1 MERNTYI
8 IYLYPFFFRKYHW
21 DRYEFNYL
29 KKYFYVEVHELY
41 KFQYTHIQKFK
52 RNSYKEDKYVKNF
65 TSYNEWKKY
74 FLKLVQELKEKKIKI
89 LVIKEP
95 ISIFSDI
102 KISFFL
108 KKNKISFINFIIP
121 SLPSYNTNLLE
132 KRYLKKI
139 LIQFKNTL
147 IKPRHFLATL
157 VNLFLIKLEDYFNLI
172 PSRLL
177 VAGKLYEDYYKK
189 LFFKKNI
196 KIISCN
202 APDYSNYLITNKLE
216 KKIVNYNYAVF
227 VANPP
232 PGSFTDSSV
241 IKSKLLWTAKDLYPI
256 LNNFFKKIE
265 EYFQI
270 KIVIAL
276 HPKSEV
282 LRSGSYNYYSRD
294 VFYNKTDKLIKNAKF
309 VISNGAT
316 TAASFAVLYKKPLL
330 FLTFDQRIKS
340 YSLHEYDKYFAKFFD
355 SNLVNISDADFC
367 FNKSIINFKIN
378 KTKYNLY
385 KLNYLSSRFD
395 KKPNYR
401 IFVDELI
408 NKF

>member
-1 MERNTYI
+1 MKRNTYI

-21 DRYEFNYL
+21 DRFEFNYL
-29 KKYFYVEVHELY
+29 KKYFDLEVHELY
-41 KFQYTHIQKFK
+41 KFQYPHIQKFK
-52 RNSYKEDKYVKNF
+52 RNSYKEDKCVKNF
-65 TSYNEWKKY
+65 ISYNEWKKY
-74 FLKLVQELKEKKIKI
+74 FLNLVQELKEKKIKI

-102 KISFFL
+102 KISYFL
-108 KKNKISFINFIIP
+108 KKNKIFFINFIIP
-121 SLPSYNTNLLE
+121 SLPSYNINLRE
-132 KRYLKKI
+132 KSYLKRI
-139 LIQFKNTL
+139 LIKFKNTL

-157 VNLFLIKLEDYFNLI
+157 VNLFLIKLENYFNLTPPI
-172 PSRLL
+172 LL
-177 VAGKLYEDYYKK
+177 IAGKLYEDFYKK

-196 KIISCN
+196 KIISYN
-202 APDYSNYLITNKLE
+202 APDYSNYLITNKLK

-232 PGSFTDSSV
+232 PNSFTDSSV
-241 IKSKLLWTAKDLYPI
+241 IKSKLLWKAKDLYPF

-282 LRSGSYNYYSRD
+282 LGSSFYNYYNRD

-316 TAASFAVLYKKPLL
+316 TAASFAVLYKKPIL
-330 FLTFDQRIKS
+330 FLTFDKRIKS

-355 SNLVNISDADFC
+355 SNLVNISDPHF
-367 FNKSIINFKIN
+367 FVNKSIINFKIN
-378 KTKYNLY
+378 QTKYNLY

-401 IFVDELI
+401 IFVEELI